1 MRADLTA
8 FEKDFA
14 SDEKPL
20 EFDKNG
26 ETLKNTIVSAKKIP
40 GIQMN
45 DESEHNQETRGAGES
60 VQESGQGDR
69 RKPKI
74 PAFLFKPV
82 SETAGDIAV
91 EIRRRREKRGW

>member
-8 FEKDFA
+8 YQKVFV
-14 SDEKPL
+14 SDKKPL

-26 ETLKNTIVSAKKIP
+26 ETLKNTIVSAQKIA

-45 DESEHNQETRGAGES
+45 DESEHNQETRSTDES
-60 VQESGQGDR
+60 VGQDGQAP
-69 RKPKI
+69 RKKPRI
-74 PAFLFKPV
+74 PTFLFKPI